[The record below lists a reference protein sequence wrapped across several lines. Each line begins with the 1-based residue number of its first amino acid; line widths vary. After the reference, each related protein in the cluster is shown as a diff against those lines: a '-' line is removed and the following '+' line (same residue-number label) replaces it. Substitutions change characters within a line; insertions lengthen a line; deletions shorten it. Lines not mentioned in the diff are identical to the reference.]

1 MEWAENREKRK
12 GVARAGILWT
22 MVLTMVWMMVPLAV
36 AKGLQAYPTEDKPHP
51 PEKNLLWP
59 YPPGEITQISHPL
72 EEDTRGAAQTFRGRV
87 LDAYTG
93 LPLAGATVVV
103 LDTDPL
109 RGAAADADGEFRV
122 EGLPLGRIDIKV
134 SMVGYEPVVLR
145 NLLLVSAREL
155 VVEARLEELVYS
167 MEGLV
172 VRPDQR
178 KDRPGNEMAMV
189 SARSFTIDETE
200 RYAGSLGDP
209 SRMAANFAG
218 VSSVTDQRNDIVI
231 RGNSPQGLLWRLE
244 GVEIPNPTTSAPWAR
259 PAAPSA

>member
-1 MEWAENREKRK
+1 MKRSGK
-12 GVARAGILWT
+12 VWTIVLIL
-22 MVLTMVWMMVPLAV
+22 LWMLVPLAAATV
-36 AKGLQAYPTEDKPHP
+36 LQAHPPKEKAHLPEEIAKDPELTED
-51 PEKNLLWP
+51 
-59 YPPGEITQISHPL
+59 SS
-72 EEDTRGAAQTFRGRV
+72 RGTVQTFRGRV

-93 LPLAGATVVV
+93 LPLPGAAVVIV
-103 LDTDPL
+103 DTDPL

-122 EGLPLGRIDIKV
+122 EGLPLGRIDVKV
-134 SMVGYEPVVLR
+134 SMVGYEPVLMR

-200 RYAGSLGDP
+200 RFAGSLGDP
-209 SRMAANFAG
+209 SRMAANYAG
-218 VSSVTDQRNDIVI
+218 VSSVSDQRNDIVI

-244 GVEIPNPTTSAPWAR
+244 GVEVPNPNHFGPWDR
-259 PAAPSA
+259 PADQ